1 MKLSPYIVVNHV
13 QEALDFYKSTFG
25 GEVIPLNEHQG
36 KLLHA
41 ELKIQEDVV
50 LHLSDDYGK
59 DTSNTG
65 AQILLTFNNKETQQ
79 RIYDALNVKG
89 NPHMPLNRTFFNAIH
104 GQVTDRY
111 GVNWL
116 LNCFVEE

>member
-13 QEALDFYKSTFG
+13 QEAIDFYKSTFG
-25 GEVIPLNEHQG
+25 GEVVPLNEHQG

-59 DTSNTG
+59 GTSNTG

-79 RIYDALNVKG
+79 RIYDALSEKG
-89 NPHMPLNRTFFNAIH
+89 DPPVSYTHLTLPTMPVRCRSRWSPYH
-104 GQVTDRY
+104 
-111 GVNWL
+111 
-116 LNCFVEE
+116 